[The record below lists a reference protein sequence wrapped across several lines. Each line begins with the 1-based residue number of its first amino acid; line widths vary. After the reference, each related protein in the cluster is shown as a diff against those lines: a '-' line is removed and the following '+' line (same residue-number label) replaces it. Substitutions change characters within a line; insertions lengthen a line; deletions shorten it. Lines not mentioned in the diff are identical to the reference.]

1 MVSLSGV
8 ILECLE
14 GPQMVALLYA
24 PRLQLPHEV
33 AVPFSPIGR
42 GGGLTTVALKLQQ
55 FQYNLNKHFP
65 QRLRRLVFPML
76 LGPSDGPPPLV
87 GEFQGG
93 GASAY
98 CLCPPP
104 LARGGGG
111 APPPFQCIPGQGS
124 LL

>member
-1 MVSLSGV
+1 
-8 ILECLE
+8 
-14 GPQMVALLYA
+14 MVALLYA
-24 PRLQLPHEV
+24 PHLQLPHEV

-76 LGPSDGPPPLV
+76 LGPSDGPPPPR
-87 GEFQGG
+87 GGISRGG
-93 GASAY
+93 GGKR
-98 CLCPPP
+98 LLLVPPP